1 MPYANAHRR
10 REYDKDYKRRQRAR
24 GWTEKRLDKCLTEG
38 KFETPD
44 DIHAMLSQIWADTND
59 VKNAS
64 LKPETRLRI
73 QLRVVEVSLRLIEST
88 DCERRITALEG
99 RANGSTPVED

>member
-1 MPYANAHRR
+1 MPYRDAQRR

-24 GWTEKRLDKCLTEG
+24 GWTEKRLDTCLTEG

-59 VKNAS
+59 AKSAS
-64 LKPETRLRI
+64 LKSETRLRI
-73 QLRVVEVSLRLIEST
+73 QLRVVEVAMRLIEST
-88 DCERRITALEG
+88 DQERRITALEE
-99 RANGSTPVED
+99 RANG